1 MAKLQI
7 KDESG
12 KTTTV
17 PLTRDEITIGRKE
30 GNTIRLTERN
40 VSRTHARFIKKGE
53 EIHVE
58 DLSRYGTRVN
68 GERITETRRVGAGD
82 TIQIGDYLLTLDG
95 VKAVEDA
102 GQRLAAA
109 GAAAQAAAIPESKPR
124 DDKKKAEI
132 EAAARNQI
140 AAAKAE
146 ALAEAKGEGKKDAPA
161 PASKKEPTIP
171 PSDEE
176 MRKSRGAGKK
186 RIGAVH
192 PTLVAVTTHLAG
204 TEYPITAETMIL
216 GRTGENDLKVDH
228 HSISRNHAKV
238 VVKDGKVKMVDLQSK
253 NGIRVNGEY
262 WEESSL
268 KSGDIVELGKVQFR
282 YVEKGEEFIFRPE
295 DYTEGGVAAA
305 AAPVEAKKGGKG
317 LLVALLLLAAGGL
330 AAVYFLVIAKPSD
343 KPNVPNVPV
352 GTAQPETKPPET
364 KPPTP
369 DTTAAVQADTAAAV
383 QADTAAAVATKAA
396 PDAAVAK
403 VDHSAEIKDLL
414 GKAKAAVDAQ
424 KWDDADK
431 SLAAALALD
440 AENADA
446 KALQAKVGSEKAVG
460 AAYAEAQAAQSK
472 NDLQAAWAALGK
484 LASMPADSV
493 YAARVNELKNAVGPA
508 IANGYIDQAKQ
519 ALAKK
524 QWNDAIAKAEEAQK
538 VVANQAEAPDI
549 IAKARKGKAE
559 DAKKEAE
566 KAAKDPNKDPAKDPT
581 KNPKDPPKTG
591 KTGEELYKEARAIHN
606 TDPGSALKLYEQAAA
621 AGYASAYKMIGSIKI
636 QKGDNA
642 GAIAAYKR
650 YLSLVPTAKDA
661 DTVRDI
667 IIRLGGTP

>member
-1 MAKLQI
+1 LAKLQI

-109 GAAAQAAAIPESKPR
+109 GAAAQAAAAPESKPR
-124 DDKKKAEI
+124 DEKKKAEI

-146 ALAEAKGEGKKDAPA
+146 ALAEAKAEGKKEAPA
-161 PASKKEPTIP
+161 PAAPAKKDPTIP
-171 PSDEE
+171 PGDEE
-176 MRKSRGAGKK
+176 ARKSRGAGKK

-268 KSGDIVELGKVQFR
+268 KSGDIIELGKVQFR

-295 DYTEGGVAAA
+295 DYAEGAATAAA
-305 AAPVEAKKGGKG
+305 AQPEAKKGGKG
-317 LLVALLLLAAGGL
+317 LLVVLLLLAAGGL
-330 AAVYFLVIAKPSD
+330 AAVYFLVIAKPSE

-352 GTAQPETKPPET
+352 ATNQPATNQPATKPPET
-364 KPPTP
+364 KPPAP
-369 DTTAAVQADTAAAV
+369 DTSAAVQADTA
-383 QADTAAAVATKAA
+383 QAVATKAA
-396 PDAAVAK
+396 PDTAAPPK
-403 VDHSAEIKDLL
+403 VDHSAEVKELV

-424 KWDDADK
+424 KWDDANT
-431 SLAAALALD
+431 SLTAALALD

-446 KALQAKVGSEKAVG
+446 KALQAKVASEKAVG
-460 AAYAEAQAAQSK
+460 AAFAEAQAAQVK
-472 NDLQAAWAALGK
+472 NDLQAAWLALGK

-549 IAKARKGKAE
+549 IAKARRGKAE

-566 KAAKDPNKDPAKDPT
+566 KAAKDPNKDPAKDPN
-581 KNPKDPPKTG
+581 KNPKDPPKPG
-591 KTGEELYKEARAIHN
+591 KTGEELYKDARAIHN
-606 TDPGSALKLYEQAAA
+606 TDPAAAQKLYEQAAA